1 MTWKS
6 WEQLNDEEREACQK
20 WLSMHNEESM
30 SGKSAR
36 QIRKGFNALQQDRK
50 DTARDLIAELE
61 AAPFK
66 FRFLFA
72 MKLIFRRRKCS

>member
-1 MTWKS
+1 
-6 WEQLNDEEREACQK
+6 
-20 WLSMHNEESM
+20 M

-36 QIRKGFNALQQDRK
+36 QIRKGFNALQQSRK

-66 FRFLFA
+66 YRFRFA
-72 MKLIFRRRKCS
+72 MKLLFGRKNRKKR

>member
-1 MTWKS
+1 
-6 WEQLNDEEREACQK
+6 
-20 WLSMHNEESM
+20 M
-30 SGKSAR
+30 SNKTR
-36 QIRKGFNALQQDRK
+36 QIRKSQNALRK

>member
-1 MTWKS
+1 
-6 WEQLNDEEREACQK
+6 
-20 WLSMHNEESM
+20 M
-30 SGKSAR
+30 SGKYER
-36 QIRKGFNALQQDRK
+36 QIRKNFNALQQSRK

-61 AAPFK
+61 AEPFK